1 VDSSVLPSTIELQ
14 ARMYMLIATIMHA
27 GIDSSGGREY
37 AEGEKRREMTW
48 SGIVVVHQVARS
60 TKGFAFHHLVLA

>member
-37 AEGEKRREMTW
+37 AEDERRRRWATE
-48 SGIVVVHQVARS
+48 R
-60 TKGFAFHHLVLA
+60 